1 MPSTDTVIIGAG
13 PYGLSL
19 ATHLKAAGVP
29 HQILGQPMCAWRN
42 YMPPGM
48 LMRSEAFASN
58 LSAPQRGYTLKDY
71 CRVKGIQYQPVGM
84 KLTLETFVDYGLWF
98 QSNLAAETRPVE
110 VVDLRRSDDGFNLS
124 LSDGSTLD
132 ARRVVMALG
141 LKGFA
146 HTPPVLQGLP
156 DTYVSHS
163 EKYGSLTWA
172 AGRDIVIVG
181 GGQSALGLAAL
192 LNEVGASVRVLV
204 RDQSVEWNPT
214 PETERSFVSKMLSP
228 DAGLGRGWRTHVLC
242 EYPYVFHALSQRLR
256 KDLIERLHGPSGA
269 WWLHDRVVDKIPIA
283 FDAEVRS
290 AAIDDDKVALRVANG
305 NGESTV
311 TASHVIV
318 ATGFKTDMTRHT
330 FISKEIMDS
339 ISLFSGGP
347 ELTRHFETTVRGL
360 YVIGPASAQSFGPV
374 MRFVYGAKHAAPHVA
389 WHIGKAH
396 RRETAKIGWR
406 GTAGQLLEPTS
417 ERDGSL

>member
-58 LSAPQRGYTLKDY
+58 LSAPRRGYTLKDY
-71 CRVKGIQYQPVGM
+71 CRVKGIRYQPIGM
-84 KLTLETFVDYGLWF
+84 KVTLETFVDYGLWF
-98 QSNLAAETRPVE
+98 QSNLVAETRPVD
-110 VVDLRRSDDGFNLS
+110 VVEMRRSDGGFSLG

-146 HTPPVLQGLP
+146 HTPQVLQGLP
-156 DTYVSHS
+156 NTHVSHS

-192 LNEVGASVRVLV
+192 LHEVGARVRVLV

-214 PETERSFVSKMLSP
+214 PETDRSFVSKMLSP

-242 EYPYVFHALSQRLR
+242 EYPHVFHALSQRLR
-256 KDLIERLHGPSGA
+256 KDLIERLNGPSGA
-269 WWLHDRVVDKIPIA
+269 WWLYDRVVDKIPIH
-283 FDAEVRS
+283 FNAEVRR
-290 AAIDDDKVALRVANG
+290 AVIDDDKVVLQVANG

-339 ISLFSGGP
+339 ISLFSGKP
-347 ELTRHFETTVRGL
+347 ELTSNFETTVRGL

-374 MRFVYGAKHAAPHVA
+374 MRFVYGTKHAAPQVA
-389 WHIGKAH
+389 WHIGKAY
-396 RRETAKIGWR
+396 RSETTKIGWR
-406 GTAGQLLEPTS
+406 RAAAHFLKPTS
-417 ERDGSL
+417 ERDGVL